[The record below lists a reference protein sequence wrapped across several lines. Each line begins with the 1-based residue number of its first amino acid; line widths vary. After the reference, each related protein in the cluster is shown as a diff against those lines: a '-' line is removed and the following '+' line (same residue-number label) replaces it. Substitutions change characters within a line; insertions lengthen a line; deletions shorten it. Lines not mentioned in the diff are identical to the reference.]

1 MGFSRFIKFISGTQ
15 LQTSVSSA
23 VGLARRLQF
32 LALCLWGFRETVP
45 LRGPVQISSKQSKYF
60 TLHIFILASLL
71 RTTFPPFHRPP
82 WVAPAHP
89 ERTKAALDSPKA
101 NAARGIISAAHLRG
115 QSGELRPTVICC
127 EVADK
132 ISTINYLE
140 L

>member
-1 MGFSRFIKFISGTQ
+1 MSYYIIAAAPREDI
-15 LQTSVSSA
+15 
-23 VGLARRLQF
+23 
-32 LALCLWGFRETVP
+32 LALCLWGFRRMEL

-71 RTTFPPFHRPP
+71 RTTFPPFHRPL

>member
-1 MGFSRFIKFISGTQ
+1 MGKPRT
-15 LQTSVSSA
+15 L
-23 VGLARRLQF
+23 
-32 LALCLWGFRETVP
+32 P
-45 LRGPVQISSKQSKYF
+45 LRISRDCTTSGPVQISSKQSKYF

-89 ERTKAALDSPKA
+89 ERTKATLDSPRA
-101 NAARGIISAAHLRG
+101 NATRGTISAAHLRG

>member
-1 MGFSRFIKFISGTQ
+1 MKE
-15 LQTSVSSA
+15 
-23 VGLARRLQF
+23 
-32 LALCLWGFRETVP
+32 ET
-45 LRGPVQISSKQSKYF
+45 QISVLYSTPCHPQ
-60 TLHIFILASLL
+60 
-71 RTTFPPFHRPP
+71 RNTFPPLPRPL
-82 WVAPAHP
+82 WGAPAHP
-89 ERTKAALDSPKA
+89 ERAEAALGFTQAKA

>member
-1 MGFSRFIKFISGTQ
+1 MVAGLGRTYSTVGSHRS
-15 LQTSVSSA
+15 LQ
-23 VGLARRLQF
+23 
-32 LALCLWGFRETVP
+32 
-45 LRGPVQISSKQSKYF
+45 Y
-60 TLHIFILASLL
+60 LL
-71 RTTFPPFHRPP
+71 RTTFPPFHRPR
-82 WVAPAHP
+82 WGASVHP
-89 ERTKAALDSPKA
+89 ERTGAALGCSPKA

>member
-1 MGFSRFIKFISGTQ
+1 M
-15 LQTSVSSA
+15 
-23 VGLARRLQF
+23 
-32 LALCLWGFRETVP
+32 
-45 LRGPVQISSKQSKYF
+45 
-60 TLHIFILASLL
+60 FILAPLL
-71 RTTFPPFHRPP
+71 RTTFPAFSRPF

>member
-1 MGFSRFIKFISGTQ
+1 M
-15 LQTSVSSA
+15 SVS
-23 VGLARRLQF
+23 F
-32 LALCLWGFRETVP
+32 LALWLCLWGFRETVL

-71 RTTFPPFHRPP
+71 RTTSPPFLRPL